1 MTALI
6 AITIGSTAN
15 ATSGSI
21 SNKVNTHFTTHF
33 TKAKEVSWKADEQFA
48 KASFVMD
55 NEKVEVFYD
64 LDGEMIGTSKK
75 LAFDKLPKAAIE
87 ILTTEYTYPE
97 YQIKECIEFENA
109 DKEKNYYVSFTS
121 SKGTIA
127 LEISKTGHVRL
138 FSKIS

>member
-6 AITIGSTAN
+6 ALAIGSTAN
-15 ATSGSI
+15 ASSGSI

-33 TKAKEVSWKADEQFA
+33 TKAKEVSWKTDDQFA

-64 LDGEMIGTSKK
+64 LDGEMIGTSKNV
-75 LAFDKLPKAAIE
+75 AFDKLPKAAIE
-87 ILTTEYTYPE
+87 TLTSEYTYPE
-97 YQIKECIEFENA
+97 YQIKECIEFVNA
-109 DKEKNYYVSFTS
+109 DKEKNFYVSFASAT
-121 SKGTIA
+121 GTIV
-127 LEISKTGHVRL
+127 LEISQTGHVRL